1 MLPIP
6 SPGVD
11 CGCGIASYIPIYT
24 QRKPQNWQCAHE
36 RAYTPSQAVA
46 DWARIMGA
54 PMGAPPL
61 LGTSSTRVKVW
72 PQGCAGL
79 YAYASCQ
86 DLLREGCSGM
96 SQIGLLACLKSCCA
110 YSIDLRASN
119 MART

>member
-1 MLPIP
+1 MLPTP

-36 RAYTPSQAVA
+36 HAYTPSQAVA

-61 LGTSSTRVKVW
+61 LGMSPVCVKIW
-72 PQGCAGL
+72 SQGCVGFMPIHPARAFFVKGAQVCRGSV
-79 YAYASCQ
+79 Y
-86 DLLREGCSGM
+86 
-96 SQIGLLACLKSCCA
+96 LLARKVVVPTL
-110 YSIDLRASN
+110 SI
-119 MART
+119 